1 MDTKKLIITF
11 GIITLLISISTWIMD
26 ISGLAEPCIY
36 CRNERTVMGLLGLL
50 MILPKHKYLTMYLS
64 LTLGFYGA
72 YVAADQLFNNMLDAK
87 IGLMF
92 SLATGALF
100 IILGQIFVLWVYLF
114 EQNQK

>member
-1 MDTKKLIITF
+1 MDTKKLIITI
-11 GIITLLISISTWIMD
+11 GTITLLISITTWILD
-26 ISGLAEPCIY
+26 INGIVEPCIY

-50 MILPKHKYLTMYLS
+50 MVLPKHKYLTMYLAIA
-64 LTLGFYGA
+64 LGFYGA

-100 IILGQIFVLWVYLF
+100 IILGQIFALWVYLF
-114 EQNQK
+114 EKNQK